1 MIGRVFPEK
10 IRKTACFYSEKIN
23 IYIDTSDG
31 IASDFGVPEYCDR
44 ILKIVEDTKG
54 KPFLFF
60 KPWYSPTLCEPIDRV
75 ARENNGK
82 VIPFMYWADWDHFI
96 HGVWPNRRELYNKN
110 KLTPK
115 TFDAGACVRTEKRII
130 PKPSKFD
137 ERISWKGYSWF
148 GFGPEEDTG
157 YYEHNARI
165 KIDKILRD
173 SSLSYEQISGVSF
186 SDYLDRSMSWKA
198 LIDMPGIACVS
209 HRMFENGWVGQCVVL
224 CKNDVDFPYSWKEYY
239 PEVDYNDPGCVEALG
254 NIIENYQEWSDK
266 ITHYLETYCTPLK
279 IGNYFLS
286 KVVEELDSL

>member
-82 VIPFMYWADWDHFI
+82 VIPFMYWADWNHFI

-254 NIIENYQEWSDK
+254 NIIENHQEWSDK